1 MTRDEAR
8 EFLKKISRALQ
19 SNPGYCEPM
28 SDLEIDG
35 WLDLFVALGLVK
47 PGE

>member
-1 MTRDEAR
+1 VTQAEAR
-8 EFLKKISRALQ
+8 EFLKKILRALQ

-35 WLDLFVALGLVK
+35 WLAMFTAMGLVK
-47 PGE
+47 PEE